1 MTYNLLAL
9 KDSLAQ
15 WPDGLFTFLLG
26 LVVVF
31 LGMAII
37 VLFVSLVGKVINRP
51 AKPAKEVKQEA
62 QVVPVKE
69 SAPAPVVTDGEVP
82 EEVRVAIIAAIAMY
96 YENNQPNHEFK
107 VRKIKKL
114 RN

>member
-9 KDSLAQ
+9 SD

-26 LVVVF
+26 IAVVF
-31 LGMAII
+31 VGMIII
-37 VLFVSLVGKVINRP
+37 VLFVSLVGKAMSNP
-51 AKPAKEVKQEA
+51 SDEPKEVKQTVE
-62 QVVPVKE
+62 VVPVQQT
-69 SAPAPVVTDGEVP
+69 APTPVVDDGEVP
-82 EEVRVAIIAAIAMY
+82 EHVRVAIIAAIAMY
-96 YENNQPNHEFK
+96 YENNNNQPKHEFT

>member
-9 KDSLAQ
+9 SD
-15 WPDGLFTFLLG
+15 WPNGLFTFLLG
-26 LVVVF
+26 MAVVF
-31 LGMAII
+31 LGMTII
-37 VLFVSLVGKVINRP
+37 VLFVSLVGKVIN
-51 AKPAKEVKQEA
+51 KPAKEVKQTA